1 MESDYLVAL
10 SYSCNSEGRLL
21 ALSWCA
27 YHIVNKTT
35 NEESS
40 LFIHPSGEEIEDLF
54 TSSNLTD
61 TTGLT
66 LHDMESSQD
75 LPSAMQCLNKA
86 LYENIILHNANF
98 TLLTYK
104 DNLLCQILPDECV
117 RLGLKLAPHFHK
129 YFDICNEFEKRYSD
143 AGSNLTL
150 NKMLHFL
157 GMIEIPERIVAQQE
171 CKTMIRLI
179 SRLLKDGHIFASP
192 KDTNSEKIKPKQVIQ
207 KPIKKP
213 ACILENPVPSRVV
226 MIKGP
231 KSNTEF
237 YEIEEFFYGLHVE
250 KVVSLIDPYGEKSE
264 IFLVKFTSEEDT
276 LEALLYDKRY
286 LKKRPITVEET
297 TEEFFQNAIQNNY
310 YRYQGDKFLVL
321 KTKENSLQ
329 GLVPKLTYFFA
340 EYYYFVVEDRPDF
353 VNSSVIR
360 VDEQELLNYLRV
372 GSNIPQVYLTTE
384 QISRAVK
391 IRGFLQNSKKSDVAD
406 FLKDFE
412 IFGYNVFI
420 RKGGKEKVGVEI
432 VVILTTPDERERVCR
447 TLSNRLFKNRL
458 IEIYPYS

>member
-54 TSSNLTD
+54 SSSNLTD

-129 YFDICNEFEKRYSD
+129 YFDVCTEFEKRYPE
-143 AGSNLTL
+143 AGPNLTL

-179 SRLLKDGHIFASP
+179 SRLLKDGHVFASP
-192 KDTNSEKIKPKQVIQ
+192 KDTNSEKIKPKQVVQ
-207 KPIKKP
+207 KPIKKQ

-226 MIKGP
+226 MLKGP
-231 KSNTEF
+231 KSCTEN

-264 IFLVKFTSEEDT
+264 IFLVKFISEEDT
-276 LEALLYDKRY
+276 LESLLYDKRY
-286 LKKRPITVEET
+286 LKKRLVTGKNYIVEET

-321 KTKENSLQ
+321 KTKESSLQ
-329 GLVPKLTYFFA
+329 GLVPSIFLY
-340 EYYYFVVEDRPDF
+340 R
-353 VNSSVIR
+353 II
-360 VDEQELLNYLRV
+360 LLL
-372 GSNIPQVYLTTE
+372 
-384 QISRAVK
+384 
-391 IRGFLQNSKKSDVAD
+391 
-406 FLKDFE
+406 
-412 IFGYNVFI
+412 
-420 RKGGKEKVGVEI
+420 
-432 VVILTTPDERERVCR
+432 C
-447 TLSNRLFKNRL
+447 
-458 IEIYPYS
+458 

>member
-27 YHIVNKTT
+27 YHIINKTT

-54 TSSNLTD
+54 SSSNLTD

-75 LPSAMQCLNKA
+75 LPSAMQCLNKV

-98 TLLTYK
+98 TLLTYN
-104 DNLLCQILPDECV
+104 DNLLCQILPDECI

-129 YFDICNEFEKRYSD
+129 YFDICTEFEKKYSKS
-143 AGSNLTL
+143 GLTL
-150 NKMLHFL
+150 CDMLHFL

-179 SRLLKDGHIFASP
+179 SRLLKDGHVFVNP
-192 KDTNSEKIKPKQVIQ
+192 KDMNSEKIKPKQVVQ
-207 KPIKKP
+207 KPIKKQ

-226 MIKGP
+226 MLKGP
-231 KSNTEF
+231 KNNMES

-250 KVVSLIDPYGEKSE
+250 KVVNVIDPYGEKSE
-264 IFLVKFTSEEDT
+264 IFLVKFTTEEDT

-286 LKKRPITVEET
+286 LKKRLITVEET
-297 TEEFFQNAIQNNY
+297 NEEFFQYALQNNY
-310 YRYQGDKFLVL
+310 YKYQGDKFFVL

-329 GLVPKLTYFFA
+329 GFVPKLSYYFA
-340 EYYYFVVEDRPDF
+340 ENYYFIIEDRIELGNISA
-353 VNSSVIR
+353 VR
-360 VDEQELLNYLRV
+360 VDEQELLNHLKV
-372 GSNIPQVYLTTE
+372 GSNTPQVYLTTE

-420 RKGGKEKVGVEI
+420 RKGGKEKVGVEV

-458 IEIYPYS
+458 IEIYPYT